1 MRKIKRL
8 IMLVLVIYL
17 GYSAYRGS
25 FFVSSGY
32 IGILEFKKSRD
43 LYLSGYHFS
52 TQAAFSNDFA
62 FRKLPLSGRTVC
74 EFSAPLPTLERLDDN
89 YLKIRSIASF
99 SYSLDISAF
108 SFNAGSE
115 PQKIAESEFER
126 SASMILKKI
135 SYENFAS
142 SFSSEKFLS
151 VWKDNSGSIAD
162 EISSVMKGRGITISS
177 IEIGSPVF
185 PSDERYTEV
194 ARYASE
200 IEKTELFTAV
210 SREREAS
217 ERNMTEY
224 RLKKF
229 GDELD
234 IISSRIKDNP
244 SLLKYLIFKNFS
256 GGVNPALYDLNSAG
270 FIDSLLAE
278 EEKAV
283 SVQNNEARK
292 DIDNFK

>member
-43 LYLSGYHFS
+43 LYLPGYHFS
-52 TQAAFSNDFA
+52 TQAAFSGDFS
-62 FRKLPLSGRTVC
+62 FRKLPLSGRAVC

-151 VWKDNSGSIAD
+151 VWKENSGSIAE

-200 IEKTELFTAV
+200 IEK
-210 SREREAS
+210 
-217 ERNMTEY
+217 
-224 RLKKF
+224 
-229 GDELD
+229 
-234 IISSRIKDNP
+234 
-244 SLLKYLIFKNFS
+244 
-256 GGVNPALYDLNSAG
+256 
-270 FIDSLLAE
+270 
-278 EEKAV
+278 
-283 SVQNNEARK
+283 
-292 DIDNFK
+292 

>member
-1 MRKIKRL
+1 MRKLKRL
-8 IMLVLVIYL
+8 IMLILIIYL
-17 GYSAYRGS
+17 GYCAYRGS
-25 FFVSSGY
+25 FNVSTGY
-32 IGILEFKKSRD
+32 IGILELKKSKE
-43 LYLSGYHFS
+43 LFLPGFHFN
-52 TQAAFSNDFA
+52 TQAAFSGDYV

-108 SFNAGSE
+108 SFNSNSE
-115 PQKIAESEFER
+115 PQKIAEAEFAR
-126 SASMILKKI
+126 TASMILKKI
-135 SYENFAS
+135 SYENFSS

-151 VWKDNSGSIAD
+151 VWKDQSTGFTE
-162 EISSVMKGRGITISS
+162 EITSVMRGRGITISS
-177 IEIGSPVF
+177 VEIGSPVF
-185 PSDERYTEV
+185 PSDERYMEV
-194 ARYASE
+194 SRYAAE
-200 IEKTELFTAV
+200 IEKNELFTAV

-217 ERNMTEY
+217 ERNMTDY

-229 GDELD
+229 GEELD
-234 IISSRIKDNP
+234 IISSRLKDNP

-256 GGVNPALYDLNSAG
+256 SGVNPALYDLNSAG

-278 EEKAV
+278 DNKTD
-283 SVQNNEARK
+283 SGQNNGQRK

>member
-1 MRKIKRL
+1 MRKLKRL

-17 GYSAYRGS
+17 GYCAYRGS
-25 FFVSSGY
+25 FYVSSGY
-32 IGILEFKKSRD
+32 IGILELKKSRD
-43 LYLSGYHFS
+43 LFLPGFHFS
-52 TQAAFSNDFA
+52 TPAAFSGDFV
-62 FRKLPLSGRTVC
+62 FRKLPLSGTTVC
-74 EFSAPLPTLERLDDN
+74 EFSAPLPTLERIDDN
-89 YLKIRSIASF
+89 YLKIRSVASF
-99 SYSLDISAF
+99 SYSLDVSAF

-151 VWKDNSGSIAD
+151 VWKEHSGNIAGD
-162 EISSVMKGRGITISS
+162 IASVMKGRGITISS
-177 IEIGSPVF
+177 VEIGSPVF
-185 PSDERYTEV
+185 PSDERYAEV
-194 ARYASE
+194 SRYAAE
-200 IEKTELFTAV
+200 IEKSELFTAV

-256 GGVNPALYDLNSAG
+256 SGVNPALYDLNSAG

-278 EEKAV
+278 EKKAV
-283 SVQNNEARK
+283 SGQNNDARK

>member
-1 MRKIKRL
+1 MRKIKRF

-32 IGILEFKKSRD
+32 IGILELKKSRD
-43 LYLSGYHFS
+43 LFLPGFHFS
-52 TQAAFSNDFA
+52 TQAAFSGDFV

-108 SFNAGSE
+108 SFNVESE
-115 PQKIAESEFER
+115 PQKIAEAEFIR

-135 SYENFAS
+135 SYENFSS
-142 SFSSEKFLS
+142 SFSSDKFLS
-151 VWKDNSGSIAD
+151 VWKDHNASISED
-162 EISSVMKGRGITISS
+162 ISSVMKGRGIIISS

-185 PSDERYTEV
+185 PSDERYAEV
-194 ARYASE
+194 SRYAAE

-229 GDELD
+229 SDELD

-256 GGVNPALYDLNSAG
+256 SGVNPALYDLNSAG

-278 EEKAV
+278 ESKAV
-283 SVQNNEARK
+283 SGQKNDARK